1 VTYITPDDPPFL
13 ILHGD
18 RDEVVPLEQS
28 QILYDKLEAAGVP
41 VELVVVKNAGHG
53 FRPVDGDI
61 QPSLPEL
68 VKMVADFF
76 DKYLK

>member
-18 RDEVVPLEQS
+18 RDETV
-28 QILYDKLEAAGVP
+28 AARTVTNP
-41 VELVVVKNAGHG
+41 ARRIEICWCAVDLVVVKNAGHG
-53 FRPVDGDI
+53 FRPVDGDL
-61 QPSLPEL
+61 QPSMREL
-68 VKMVADFF
+68 VQQVVNFF